1 MTRDEIAAEAENF
14 FEWYGKRTNT
24 VTFTSCL
31 LFAEHI
37 AKMEREACAKLCDQF
52 DSQNPYIGQGR
63 ECAKIIRARGMK

>member
-14 FEWYGKRTNT
+14 FEWYGKRTGT

-37 AKMEREACAKLCDQF
+37 AKMEREDCAKTCEEHW
-52 DSQNPYIGQGR
+52 NHGGNAM
-63 ECAKIIRARGMK
+63 ECADAIRARGMK